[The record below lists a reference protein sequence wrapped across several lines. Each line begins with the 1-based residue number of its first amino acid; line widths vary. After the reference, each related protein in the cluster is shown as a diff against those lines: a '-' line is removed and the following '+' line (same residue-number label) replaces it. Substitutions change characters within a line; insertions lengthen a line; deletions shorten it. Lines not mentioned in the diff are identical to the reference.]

1 MNQPISRTEQHAHWQ
16 HWISRW
22 QQSSQS
28 QAAFCD
34 THNLV
39 YHQFTYWRRRVEP
52 DVAAPLFPS
61 GFVTVQRQ
69 DHAAAGLMLTLP
81 NGIQIQNLTPQHL
94 TWLPQLLAQLQ

>member
-22 QQSSQS
+22 QQSGQS

-39 YHQFTYWRRRVEP
+39 YHQFMYWRRKVEP

-81 NGIQIQNLTPQHL
+81 NGVQIQNLTPQHL
-94 TWLPQLLAQLQ
+94 TWLPQLLAQLS